1 MRIKCVKRIY
11 NHCEKH
17 PKVVEMSF
25 NMFKPIPRGTDLIL
39 ASSSPYRAALLKRLK
54 IPFDI
59 YAPFVDESEID
70 SEPADL
76 RAMRLASEKADVI
89 TKPDTLSIGSDQ
101 VATCNDQILHKP
113 KTQLAAK
120 SQLTAC
126 SGERLAFWT
135 AICVK
140 YVNSGERKQHLVF
153 SEVKLRDLT
162 DEEIDAYLRLDDPLD
177 CAGSFKWESL
187 GITLIESINTK
198 DPTAL
203 EGLPLIALSNIL
215 RSFGVSLPG
224 SAYFVED

>member
-11 NHCEKH
+11 NPCEKH
-17 PKVVEMSF
+17 PRVVEMSL
-25 NMFKPIPRGTDLIL
+25 NMFKPVPRETNLIL
-39 ASSSPYRAALLKRLK
+39 ASSSPYRAALLKRLQ
-54 IPFDI
+54 IPFNI
-59 YAPFVDESEID
+59 HAPFVDESEID
-70 SEPADL
+70 SEPAAL
-76 RAMRLASEKADVI
+76 RAVRLASEKADVI
-89 TKPDTLSIGSDQ
+89 TRPDTLSIGSDQ

-126 SGERLAFWT
+126 SGEHLAFWT

-140 YVNSGERKQHLVF
+140 HVNSGDRQQQLVF
-153 SEVKLRDLT
+153 SKVKLRDLT

-187 GITLIESINTK
+187 GITLIESINTE

-215 RSFGVSLPG
+215 RSFGMSLPG
-224 SAYFVED
+224 PAHSIED

>member
-1 MRIKCVKRIY
+1 
-11 NHCEKH
+11 
-17 PKVVEMSF
+17 MSL
-25 NMFKPIPRGTDLIL
+25 NTLKPMTHGTNLVL
-39 ASSSPYRAALLKRLK
+39 ASSSPYRAALLKRLQ
-54 IPFDI
+54 IPFDTQV
-59 YAPFVDESEID
+59 PFVDESEFD

-76 RAMRLASEKADVI
+76 RAIRLASEKADVI
-89 TKPDTLSIGSDQ
+89 TTPNTLSIGSDQ
-101 VATCNDQILHKP
+101 VATCRNQILHKP

-120 SQLTAC
+120 SQLSAC
-126 SGERLAFWT
+126 SGECLTFWT

-140 YVNSGERKQHLVF
+140 YTNSGVRKQQLIF

-162 DEEIDAYLRLDDPLD
+162 DEEIDAYVNLDDPLD

-187 GITLIESINTK
+187 GVTLIESINTK

-224 SAYFVED
+224 PTYFVDH